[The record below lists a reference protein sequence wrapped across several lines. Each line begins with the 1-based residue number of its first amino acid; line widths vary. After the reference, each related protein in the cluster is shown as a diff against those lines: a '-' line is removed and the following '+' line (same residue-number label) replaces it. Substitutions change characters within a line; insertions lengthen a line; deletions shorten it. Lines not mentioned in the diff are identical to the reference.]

1 MDTNIATDEFAD
13 IRPYHDHEVR
23 EVLDGLIEDDE
34 FISAII
40 NLRIKRQTKLMK
52 ALAYPFVRQR
62 MRRMLKGVH
71 NIKGIQDI
79 VKVFIDRMLA
89 KTTTS
94 FTISGLE
101 QLDKDRNYLFIGNHR
116 DIVLDPALVNYALKT
131 CGYPTV
137 RIAIGDNLQSKS
149 FISDLMRLNKSFI
162 VKRSIKGPREKVN
175 ALRHLSKYISHSVHN
190 DHSNIWIAQGEGRAK
205 DGRDITQPAI
215 IKMLAMSKSKGQD
228 FDSFIRSL
236 SIVPVAISYELD
248 PCDADK
254 ARELFLRETTGSYQK
269 RATEDFESIS
279 KGIKGNKG
287 GVHLSFGT
295 VLDQEFS
302 NAEEVADEID
312 RQITS
317 IYYTHDTNRMCHQI
331 KTDNK
336 ISEDI
341 STSKRNNFQTRLAT
355 IPKQYRSYAIDMY
368 ANVIERKHNLGSPS
382 AESLTNLT
390 GNN

>member
-1 MDTNIATDEFAD
+1 MDIDTDEFAD

-23 EVLDGLIEDDE
+23 EVLDNLIEDDE

-40 NLRIKRQTKLMK
+40 NLRIRRQTKLMK

-71 NIKGIQDI
+71 DIEGIQDI

-89 KTTTS
+89 KTATS

-175 ALRHLSKYISHSVHN
+175 ALRHLSKYICHSVHN

-205 DGRDITQPAI
+205 DGRDVTQPAI
-215 IKMLAMSKSKGQD
+215 IKMLAMSKPKEQD
-228 FDSFIRSL
+228 FNSYIRSL

-248 PCDADK
+248 PCDANK

-279 KGIKGNKG
+279 RGIKGNKG
-287 GVHLSFGT
+287 GIHLSFGT
-295 VLDQEFS
+295 VMDQDYAD
-302 NAEEVADEID
+302 AEEVAHEID

-317 IYYTHDTNRMCHQI
+317 IYYTHDSNRICYQL
-331 KTDNK
+331 KTKGN
-336 ISEDI
+336 INEDI
-341 STSKRNNFQTRLAT
+341 STSKRNSFENRLT
-355 IPKQYRSYAIDMY
+355 HIPNQYRSYAIDMY
-368 ANVIERKHNLGSPS
+368 ANVVERKLSQGVT
-382 AESLTNLT
+382 EEGSLTNLI

>member
-1 MDTNIATDEFAD
+1 MDIDTDEFAD

-23 EVLDGLIEDDE
+23 EVLDSLIEDDE

-40 NLRIKRQTKLMK
+40 NLRIRRQTKLMK

-71 NIKGIQDI
+71 DIEGIQDI

-89 KTTTS
+89 KTATS

-175 ALRHLSKYISHSVHN
+175 ALRHLSKYICHSVHN

-205 DGRDITQPAI
+205 DGRDVTQPAI
-215 IKMLAMSKSKGQD
+215 IKMLAMSKPKEQD
-228 FDSFIRSL
+228 FNSYIRSL

-248 PCDADK
+248 PCDANK

-279 KGIKGNKG
+279 RGIKGNKG
-287 GVHLSFGT
+287 GIHLSFGT
-295 VLDQEFS
+295 VMDQDYAD
-302 NAEEVADEID
+302 AEEVAHEID

-317 IYYTHDTNRMCHQI
+317 IYYTHDSNRICYQL
-331 KTDNK
+331 KTIGN
-336 ISEDI
+336 INEDI
-341 STSKRNNFQTRLAT
+341 STSKRNSFENRLT
-355 IPKQYRSYAIDMY
+355 LIPNQYRSYAIDMY
-368 ANVIERKHNLGSPS
+368 ANVVERKLSQGVT
-382 AESLTNLT
+382 EEGSLTNLT